1 MTTAIIRS
9 KPVRSNGLR
18 RLAGG
23 WSETEYR
30 QFEQAVE
37 PFGRID
43 KAMWRRGCPGEGS
56 DVLPET
62 EQPR

>member
-1 MTTAIIRS
+1 MKTAIIRS

-37 PFGRID
+37 PFGGID
-43 KAMWRRGCPGEGS
+43 TEMWQCRCNEGGEAQPDSGRRW
-56 DVLPET
+56 
-62 EQPR
+62 